1 MHYNNDHWHSEL
13 GRESAN
19 EKLRTKSFWQRYR
32 WFIIALSTLVVLVVI
47 LASTTV
53 YLFVNCQDKNQL
65 PRPSTPV
72 VQIPLTPTPTNSDAT
87 VTPQPTDTPIPTTKT
102 YQENRALTCILGC
115 SNDLGFVLNKVVVDL
130 SNESTTWYFTI
141 KNKGASVCPTWNT
154 TAYVEINRGQNHRQ
168 VLQEH
173 LQRKLRL
180 MLDKLKISIRRF
192 NLSQSQIL
200 PTH

>member
-53 YLFVNCQDKNQL
+53 YLFVNRQDKNQL

-87 VTPQPTDTPIPTTKT
+87 ATPQPTDTPIPTTKT

-115 SNDLGFVLNKVVVDL
+115 SNDLGFVLNKVVVDS

-154 TAYVEINRGQNHRQ
+154 TAYVEDPSGTKSQAGSPGTLTEETSLDAGQT
-168 VLQEH
+168 E
-173 LQRKLRL
+173 
-180 MLDKLKISIRRF
+180 DKYTTI
-192 NLSQSQIL
+192 
-200 PTH
+200 